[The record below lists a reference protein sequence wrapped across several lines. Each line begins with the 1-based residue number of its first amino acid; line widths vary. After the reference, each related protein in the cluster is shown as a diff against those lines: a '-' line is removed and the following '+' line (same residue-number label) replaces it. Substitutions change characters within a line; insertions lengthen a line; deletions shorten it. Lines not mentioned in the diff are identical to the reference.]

1 MFDIGVVR
9 VPEGFIQ
16 FCTVVVRR
24 EFDDM
29 MFATNVVVGADF
41 DPDWNDP
48 SDQLTEFDETV
59 LPWVNGLH
67 KIARDLYHAG
77 YILVIEDGDE
87 LATDE
92 IIHDLD

>member
-16 FCTVVVRR
+16 FCTVVVRL
-24 EFDDM
+24 ESNDM
-29 MFATNVVVGADF
+29 TFATNVVVGTDF
-41 DPDWNDP
+41 DPDWEDP
-48 SDQLTEFDETV
+48 SDQLVEFDETV
-59 LPWVNGLH
+59 LLWVNGLH
-67 KIARDLYHAG
+67 NIARDLYRAG